1 MTRCPDRRP
10 DGAIL
15 STIGRQ
21 ILAVQLTA
29 DLQPMNE
36 DEPNESAE
44 NLSTVGSG
52 RVDELFDDIEATIE
66 DLAAYPDELESIR
79 RRIEANQGETSGHV
93 RNRVTQDADQLVDEA
108 DAATEALQEALER
121 LKRTV

>member
-1 MTRCPDRRP
+1 
-10 DGAIL
+10 
-15 STIGRQ
+15 
-21 ILAVQLTA
+21 
-29 DLQPMNE
+29 MNE
-36 DEPNESAE
+36 DDPNESAE

-66 DLAAYPDELESIR
+66 ALATYPDELESIR

-93 RNRVTQDADQLVDEA
+93 RNRITQDADQLVDEA
-108 DAATEALQEALER
+108 DAATQALQEALEE